1 MSSAIEKIGFPTVL
15 LMMVLFQNWEGLLIT
30 VCAETFIT
38 VTALVV
44 VMKDQRLEYLI
55 KGIAVTPIRYTLLA
69 SELVTIA
76 RFASDMWLT
85 KNRRWRK

>member
-1 MSSAIEKIGFPTVL
+1 VIAAMAL
-15 LMMVLFQNWEGLLIT
+15 LGNWEGLLIT
-30 VCAETFIT
+30 TGAETLLS

-44 VMKDQRLEYLI
+44 VMKGRRLEFVV
-55 KGIAVTPIRYTLLA
+55 KGIAVTPIRYALLV

-85 KNRRWRK
+85 GNRLGRSDTNLIAES